1 MTIQGSCRDS
11 ARPAN
16 DGVASPRLAR
26 PSRHDQAGAHDL
38 DIGQIGYAVGDGLKV
53 GGLDRPGQAAGFLV

>member
-1 MTIQGSCRDS
+1 MMGSPRL
-11 ARPAN
+11 
-16 DGVASPRLAR
+16 ASPRLAR

-38 DIGQIGYAVGDGLKV
+38 DIGQIGYAVGGGLKV